1 MVIAVWCAGCT
12 TPRSPLPAAPSH
24 GISPAAVRPSSASA
38 SSPAAVCFG
47 TVPDAWR
54 QALRAHS
61 VPVPAG
67 VTFVAGGT
75 AGNSAIG
82 QFYAP
87 AANSI
92 GQVDMTTG
100 KVTTIARQP
109 SGIGGMGAMASDPPW
124 VVWEELDSQ
133 SNLNDWTIHAWSQAR
148 GTATAIATSRLRN
161 GEFLAGQ
168 QPLPV
173 LRGGVAAW
181 AQPLPARGGYTQ
193 AAIRVDN
200 LSAGTV
206 ATLDT
211 GRVSSPVYAGPYL
224 IWAKIS
230 AAGRYTLRAADAAT
244 LRPAAVPAVIA
255 APGPLTY
262 LAGSPDY
269 LAWGSGELNTL
280 TVWPVGT
287 SRLLRFS
294 QGDSGHPFQFLQLAG
309 HFVLWYTGKGSSVLD
324 LRTGK
329 AFDVNGSVAASPGSV
344 VVAEQSGPSPK
355 GGSQGPAAPARVATL
370 PVSAMP
376 GISGCAKARPGS

>member
-1 MVIAVWCAGCT
+1 MRWLHHTAITAARGAVPWNLPGGCAAVLRQCLLASRRVLRHRAGC
-12 TPRSPLPAAPSH
+12 LAP
-24 GISPAAVRPSSASA
+24 
-38 SSPAAVCFG
+38 
-47 TVPDAWR
+47 
-54 QALRAHS
+54 
-61 VPVPAG
+61 
-67 VTFVAGGT
+67 GT
-75 AGNSAIG
+75 ARAQRPRPGRGHLRGRRDRGNSAIG

-211 GRVSSPVYAGPYL
+211 GRVSSPVYA
-224 IWAKIS
+224 
-230 AAGRYTLRAADAAT
+230 
-244 LRPAAVPAVIA
+244 
-255 APGPLTY
+255 APT
-262 LAGSPDY
+262 
-269 LAWGSGELNTL
+269 
-280 TVWPVGT
+280 
-287 SRLLRFS
+287 
-294 QGDSGHPFQFLQLAG
+294 
-309 HFVLWYTGKGSSVLD
+309 
-324 LRTGK
+324 
-329 AFDVNGSVAASPGSV
+329 
-344 VVAEQSGPSPK
+344 
-355 GGSQGPAAPARVATL
+355 
-370 PVSAMP
+370 
-376 GISGCAKARPGS
+376 

>member
-1 MVIAVWCAGCT
+1 V
-12 TPRSPLPAAPSH
+12 
-24 GISPAAVRPSSASA
+24 
-38 SSPAAVCFG
+38 AVCFG
-47 TVPDAWR
+47 TVPDNWR
-54 QALRAHS
+54 LALRAHS

-75 AGNSAIG
+75 VRDSAVGQLYAGG
-82 QFYAP
+82 G
-87 AANSI
+87 NSI
-92 GQVDMTTG
+92 GRVDMTTG

-133 SNLNDWTIHAWSQAR
+133 SNLNDWTIHAWNQAR

-181 AQPLPARGGYTQ
+181 AQPLPAKGGLNQ

-200 LSAGTV
+200 LGAGTL

-224 IWAKIS
+224 IWAKIN
-230 AAGRYTLRAADAAT
+230 AAGRYTLHAADAAT
-244 LRPAAVPAVIA
+244 LQAAAVPAAIA
-255 APGPLTY
+255 SPGPLAY
-262 LAGSPDY
+262 LAGSAGY
-269 LAWGSGELNTL
+269 LAWGSGDLNTL

-287 SRLLRFS
+287 AGLLRFS

-309 HFVLWYTGKGSSVLD
+309 HFALWYTGNGSSVLD
-324 LRTGK
+324 LQTGK

-344 VVAEQSGPSPK
+344 VIAQQSGSSSK
-355 GGSQGPAAPARVATL
+355 GGSQGAARVATL

-376 GISGCAKARPGS
+376 GISGCAKASPAS